1 MRRQGWFSLPL
12 LVLLLPSEVEMEELV
27 VVKRDRGVLLL
38 MLLLRCNCPT
48 PRVPLLRS

>member
-38 MLLLRCNCPT
+38 MLLLGCNCPT